1 MLTRLA
7 AILVLLIPVWAQ
19 RELPSSGLEH
29 FYNLEYDQAIAD
41 FSRDIL
47 AKPDQAAN
55 YNHLAM
61 AILYREMLR
70 SGALESEL
78 VSGTNPF
85 LRRAKVNPTPAD
97 QREFDE
103 AIRKSMS
110 LSQARLKSNP
120 KDIQAMYPLGVAFG
134 LRANYGFLVRKAWMD
149 SLRDATTA
157 RKLHNGVTEIDP
169 SMVDARLMQGVHDYV
184 VGSLPWHI
192 KLVGF
197 LAGFRGDKQQGIR
210 TLENVAARGDMNR
223 VDAEVLLCAIYRRER
238 LPRKAVPLLE
248 ALIARCPRNY
258 LFRFELAQMYADLGD
273 KARAL
278 AAVQQIEDLKASGHP
293 GYSAVLPEKVYYAR
307 GTIQFWYR
315 DLDQALSNFRRVT
328 ARAQDLD
335 LNTGTFAWL
344 RLGQIYDL
352 KGQRSQA
359 VKAYEN
365 AVRLAPGSDAAK
377 LSNRYLA
384 APYTRGSSGG

>member
-7 AILVLLIPVWAQ
+7 AILVLLIPLWAQ
-19 RELPSSGLEH
+19 RELPSGGLEH

-41 FSRDIL
+41 FGRDIL
-47 AKPDQAAN
+47 AEPNQAAN

-97 QREFDE
+97 QKEFDE

-110 LSQARLKSNP
+110 LSQARLKSDP

-157 RKLHNGVTEIDP
+157 RKLHNRVTEIDP

-210 TLENVAARGDMNR
+210 TLEDVAARGDMNR
-223 VDAEVLLCAIYRRER
+223 VDAQVLLCAIYRRER

-258 LFRFELAQMYADLGD
+258 LFRFELAQM
-273 KARAL
+273 
-278 AAVQQIEDLKASGHP
+278 
-293 GYSAVLPEKVYYAR
+293 
-307 GTIQFWYR
+307 
-315 DLDQALSNFRRVT
+315 
-328 ARAQDLD
+328 
-335 LNTGTFAWL
+335 
-344 RLGQIYDL
+344 
-352 KGQRSQA
+352 
-359 VKAYEN
+359 
-365 AVRLAPGSDAAK
+365 
-377 LSNRYLA
+377 
-384 APYTRGSSGG
+384 